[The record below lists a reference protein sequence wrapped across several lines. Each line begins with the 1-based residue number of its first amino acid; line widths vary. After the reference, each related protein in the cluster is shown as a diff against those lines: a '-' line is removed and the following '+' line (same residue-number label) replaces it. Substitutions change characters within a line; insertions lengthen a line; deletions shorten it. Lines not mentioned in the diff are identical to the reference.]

1 MSGPIDPISPLGSD
15 PFNLQVQKLQQAQSS
30 LPAYSVNAPSASQ
43 TQATNPQS
51 TVVLPAVIQES
62 AKQQN
67 IDALRLSRDEQY
79 FVATMN
85 LLMKRAQNHYNN
97 FRYSEAEKTYKQFF
111 TYFNYYSM
119 YHPSFWEKAPFFATF
134 AEYSYTLFVV
144 GKEKEA
150 QVFLN
155 QQLSKLLEAVNKPNE
170 PNLKAI
176 RQEIQALQNQ
186 QQLPGP
192 TQLRL
197 ELNPQLLT
205 ELAQKLAAAQQNDL
219 ARQFLGFAAVSYQ
232 LNLFRTERLAQ
243 QLLTERPTTL
253 TKPAADLPYLMMPFG
268 FRHTG
273 LPYAYFPLYQQDFG
287 KVGKPQTAQM
297 AELDAETIEPLGAMD
312 KDPNEN
318 ERRRRRQRRSQEIT
332 KRRRTGT
339 RLTRPEGDI
348 LF

>member
-15 PFNLQVQKLQQAQSS
+15 PFHLQTQKIPSS
-30 LPAYSVNAPSASQ
+30 QTALPAYTVSAPVQSAQ
-43 TQATNPQS
+43 TTQAA
-51 TVVLPAVIQES
+51 TVAIPPAIQES
-62 AKQQN
+62 ATRQN
-67 IDALRLSRDEQY
+67 IDALKLSRDEQY
-79 FVATMN
+79 FLDTMN
-85 LLMKRAQNHYNN
+85 ILVRRAQDHYNN
-97 FRYSEAEKTYKQFF
+97 FRYSEAELTYKQFF

-119 YHPSFWEKAPFFATF
+119 YHPSFYERAPFFGTF
-134 AEYSYTLFVV
+134 AEYSYTLYVV

-150 QVFLN
+150 QVFIN
-155 QQLSKLLEAVNKPNE
+155 QQLSKLLEATNKPNV
-170 PNLKAI
+170 PDLRAI
-176 RQEIQALQNQ
+176 RQEIQALQAQ

-197 ELNPQLLT
+197 PLNPELLT
-205 ELAQKLAAAQQNDL
+205 ELAQKLAAVQQNDL

-243 QLLTERPTTL
+243 QLITEKPTPL
-253 TKPAADLPYLMMPFG
+253 TKPAADLPYLVMPFG

-287 KVGKPQTAQM
+287 KLNRPQTLGE
-297 AELDAETIEPLGAMD
+297 AELDAETIDPLGALS
-312 KDPNEN
+312 KDPSEN
-318 ERRRRRQRRSQEIT
+318 DRRRRRQRRSQEIT